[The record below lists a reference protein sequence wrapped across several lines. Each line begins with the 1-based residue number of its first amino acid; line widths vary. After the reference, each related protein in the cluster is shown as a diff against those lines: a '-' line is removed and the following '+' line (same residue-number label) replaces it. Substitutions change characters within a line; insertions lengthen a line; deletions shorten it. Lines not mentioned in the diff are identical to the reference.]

1 MKSSFFFIA
10 SLLATQCLFS
20 QEKVSSVTSN
30 NGNTITWTINEPDV
44 KKASEAFYQIKFQKN
59 DEIFITAGGC
69 VQTGGHGETWKR
81 YVNPSG
87 DGNAYYYFAKI
98 QIPGVTFGL
107 VRMEQFLNKK
117 LVFTLTPDESSYLI
131 LGYADDNYSD
141 NGYWGHDDGTE
152 NQCKGVGNA
161 FVNIVITHNTTQPPP
176 TQTTFKDFDVVAT
189 DLDENGFPLNPKW
202 GEQVNSGQSPA
213 FGNSLNANDYPI
225 WLNSGFWCGTH
236 YNFMPIT
243 YQGQVAWE
251 GHSNPVYDDDD
262 YYGMITRAD
271 RAIYTTARNYIHWEF
286 NSEET
291 VDNWDETSTWW
302 NFFHKDVVDV
312 GFLSSIGA
320 GNTDNNAEAH
330 MNNDSA
336 IIVGLLN
343 IDGQHDNPCELHPVY
358 AMFLQQQV
366 VNFDNIFPVEATN
379 NNLVYHFFVRNW
391 GDEGFCSSGQE
402 YLFYDYVKI
411 KIPGAGKMT
420 AANVYKPGDSKFNQ
434 MGWEVEYLPNGA
446 LLTFHLNSPADKSW
460 FVGDLAFDRLPS
472 YQQVHGIKQIEGNK
486 IAKVEANEFETP
498 AQEQLYNKL
507 KALSK
512 DKQDTLTKQI
522 KQLVQHGI
530 IKKVDAEANQFK
542 IPSKAAHFNNY
553 TKISQAAS
561 NGKAMHADDPER
573 DKREQM
579 RQQIINKYIDSTQI
593 KNFHI
598 QNKVLQPVIHQ

>member
-10 SLLATQCLFS
+10 SLLSTQCLFS

-30 NGNTITWTINEPDV
+30 NGNTITWTIKEPDV
-44 KKASEAFYQIKFQKN
+44 KRPSEAFYQIKFQKN
-59 DEIFITAGGC
+59 DEIYVTAGGC
-69 VQTGGHGETWKR
+69 VQTGGWGKTWKR

-87 DGNAYYYFAKI
+87 DGNAYYYFAKM
-98 QIPGVTFGL
+98 QIPGVTYGL
-107 VRMEQFLNKK
+107 VRMEQFLNRK
-117 LVFTLTPDESSYLI
+117 LIFTLTPDESSYLI
-131 LGYADDNYSD
+131 LGYADDKYSD
-141 NGYWGHDDGTE
+141 NGYGGRGNDNGTE

-161 FVNIVITHNTTQPPP
+161 WVIIVITHHTTQLPPA
-176 TQTTFKDFDVVAT
+176 QTTFRDFDVVAT

-202 GEQVNSGQSPA
+202 GKQVNSNQSPD
-213 FGNSLNANDYPI
+213 FKNLTDDYPI
-225 WLNSGFWCGTH
+225 WRNSGFRCGTH
-236 YNFMPIT
+236 YNFMPVT
-243 YQGQVAWE
+243 YQGQVGWE
-251 GHSNPVYDDDD
+251 GHSNSVYDDDD

-291 VDNWDETSTWW
+291 VDNWDKTSTWW
-302 NFFHKDVVDV
+302 NLFHHNAVDV
-312 GFLSSIGA
+312 S
-320 GNTDNNAEAH
+320 DNEAKSH
-330 MNNDSA
+330 MDNDSA
-336 IIVGLLN
+336 IIIGLLN

-391 GDEGFCSSGQE
+391 GDEGYCSSGQE

-434 MGWEVEYLPNGA
+434 MGWAVEYLPDGA

-460 FVGDLAFDRLPS
+460 FVGDLAFDRLPN
-472 YQQVHGIKQIEGNK
+472 YGQVHGIKQIEWNK
-486 IAKVEANEFETP
+486 IAKIEANEFETP
-498 AQEQLYNKL
+498 AQEQLHNKL
-507 KALSK
+507 SALSK
-512 DKQDTLTKQI
+512 DKHDTLTKQI

-530 IKKVDAEANQFK
+530 IKKVDAETNQFK

-553 TKISQAAS
+553 SKISQTT

-579 RQQIINKYIDSTQI
+579 KQQIMNRYIDSTQI

-598 QNKVLQPVIHQ
+598 QNKVLQPAIHQ

>member
-1 MKSSFFFIA
+1 MFI
-10 SLLATQCLFS
+10 LT
-20 QEKVSSVTSN
+20 EKVSSVISN

-44 KKASEAFYQIKFQKN
+44 KRPSEAFYQIKFQKN
-59 DEIFITAGGC
+59 DEIYITAGGC
-69 VQTGGHGETWKR
+69 VQTGGHGNTWKR

-87 DGNAYYYFAKI
+87 DGTAYYYFAKI
-98 QIPGVTFGL
+98 QIPGVTYGL
-107 VRMEQFLNKK
+107 VRMGQFLNKK
-117 LVFTLTPDESSYLI
+117 LIFTLNPDDNSHLI
-131 LGYADDNYSD
+131 LGYADDNYGD
-141 NGYWGHDDGTE
+141 NGYSGHDDGTE

-161 FVNIVITHNTTQPPP
+161 WVNIIITHHATQPPP
-176 TQTTFKDFDVVAT
+176 PPTTFRDFDVVAT

-202 GEQVNSGQSPA
+202 GKQVNSNQSPD
-213 FGNSLNANDYPI
+213 FNNFTDDYPI
-225 WLNSGFWCGTH
+225 WKNSGFWCGTH

-251 GHSNPVYDDDD
+251 GHSNSVYDDDD
-262 YYGMITRAD
+262 YYGMLTRAD

-291 VDNWDETSTWW
+291 VDNWDKTSTWW
-302 NFFHKDVVDV
+302 NLFHHNAVDV
-312 GFLSSIGA
+312 S
-320 GNTDNNAEAH
+320 DNEAKAH
-330 MNNDSA
+330 MDNDPA
-336 IIVGLLN
+336 IIIGLLN

-366 VNFDNIFPVEATN
+366 VNFDNIFPVAATK

-402 YLFYDYVKI
+402 YLFYDYIKI
-411 KIPGAGKMT
+411 KIPGAGKIT

-434 MGWEVEYLPNGA
+434 MGWGVEYLPDGA

-460 FVGDLAFDRLPS
+460 FVGDLAFDRLPN
-472 YQQVHGIKQIEGNK
+472 YGQVNGIKQIEWNK
-486 IAKVEANEFETP
+486 LAKVESTEFETP
-498 AQEQLYNKL
+498 AQEQLHNKL
-507 KALSK
+507 SALSK
-512 DKQDTLTKQI
+512 DKHDTLTKQI
-522 KQLVQHGI
+522 KQLIQHGI
-530 IKKVDAEANQFK
+530 IKKVDAGTNQVK

-553 TKISQAAS
+553 TKIGQTP

-573 DKREQM
+573 DRREQM
-579 RQQIINKYIDSTQI
+579 RQQIINRYIDSSQI